1 MVGLNEEGF
10 FVDFVEGWLVSNAQE
25 TQQIKHRKD
34 EKIDILVLI
43 IVLFFVLGGDD
54 LRPQIFRLKI
64 DFILE
69 FAKNESESPYLSM

>member
-1 MVGLNEEGF
+1 MGLNEEGF
-10 FVDFVEGWLVSNAQE
+10 FVDFVEGWLLPNAQE

-34 EKIDILVLI
+34 EKIDIPVLI

-54 LRPQIFRLKI
+54 LRPHIFRLKI
-64 DFILE
+64 DFILD